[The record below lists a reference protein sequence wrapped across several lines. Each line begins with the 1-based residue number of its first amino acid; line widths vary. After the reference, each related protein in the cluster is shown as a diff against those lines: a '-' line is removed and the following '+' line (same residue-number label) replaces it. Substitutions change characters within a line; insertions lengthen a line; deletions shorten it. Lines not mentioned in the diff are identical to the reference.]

1 MMFVVTIVFIGIL
14 GYARAEDYAEDYAEY
29 DYVECP
35 GNQQSIKVP
44 IGYDMEVPENVDG
57 SLEKITTVHLT
68 FEITQLK
75 MVQEDRLP
83 DPQLDSH
90 AVCY

>member
-1 MMFVVTIVFIGIL
+1 MFVVTIVFIGFL
-14 GYARAEDYAEDYAEY
+14 GYARAEDYADDYAEV
-29 DYVECP
+29 DFVECP

-57 SLEKITTVHLT
+57 SLEKITAVHLT

-75 MVQEDRLP
+75 MVQEDRLLNK
-83 DPQLDSH
+83 QLDSH